1 MENWDARQS
10 QHIAGIDDHDD
21 HPENNWNIVELE
33 SRRHLRSKINELIH
47 LTVDSTLTTTDLQ
60 HQLSLNQKLF
70 GSRFVL
76 HLVRALQHEDQ
87 AEREAVV
94 WLLTLL
100 NAQETIIPLQ
110 QMAHNERL
118 SRPTRLSASLALA
131 GMGATPE
138 MGEQYQP
145 RRLYAIS

>member
-10 QHIAGIDDHDD
+10 QQIAGSDEHS
-21 HPENNWNIVELE
+21 EQNWNIVELK
-33 SRRHLRSKINELIH
+33 SRRHLRSNINALIH
-47 LTVDSTLTTTDLQ
+47 LTIDSTLTTTDLQ
-60 HQLSLNQKLF
+60 QQLSLNQKLF
-70 GSRFVL
+70 GSRFAL
-76 HLVRALQHEDQ
+76 HLVRALQQQENQ

-100 NAQETIIPLQ
+100 NDQETIKPLQ
-110 QMAHNERL
+110 QMAHNEHL
-118 SRPTRLSASLALA
+118 SRATRLSASLALA

>member
-10 QHIAGIDDHDD
+10 QHIAGIDDHPAD
-21 HPENNWNIVELE
+21 NRNIVELE

-60 HQLSLNQKLF
+60 HHLSLNQQLF
-70 GSRFVL
+70 GCRFAL

-110 QMAHNERL
+110 QMARNERI

>member
-10 QHIAGIDDHDD
+10 QHIAGIDDHSED
-21 HPENNWNIVELE
+21 NWNIVELE

-60 HQLSLNQKLF
+60 HQLSLNQRLF
-70 GSRFVL
+70 GSRFAL

-87 AEREAVV
+87 AEREAEV

-118 SRPTRLSASLALA
+118 SRLTRLSASLALA

>member
-1 MENWDARQS
+1 MEKWDARQS
-10 QHIAGIDDHDD
+10 QQIAGIDDHS
-21 HPENNWNIVELE
+21 EQSWNIVELE

-47 LTVDSTLTTTDLQ
+47 LTIDSTLTTTDLQ

-70 GSRFVL
+70 GSRFAL

-87 AEREAVV
+87 AERQAVV

-100 NAQETIIPLQ
+100 NAQETITPLQ

-118 SRPTRLSASLALA
+118 PRLTRLSASLALA

-138 MGEQYQP
+138 MGEKYQP
-145 RRLYAIS
+145 RPLYAIS

>member
-10 QHIAGIDDHDD
+10 QHIAGIDDH
-21 HPENNWNIVELE
+21 PENNRNIVELE
-33 SRRHLRSKINELIH
+33 SRRHLRSKINELIY

-70 GSRFVL
+70 GSRFTL
-76 HLVRALQHEDQ
+76 LLVRALQHEDQ

-100 NAQETIIPLQ
+100 NAQETIVPLQ

>member
-10 QHIAGIDDHDD
+10 QHIAGIDDHSED
-21 HPENNWNIVELE
+21 NWNIVELE

-60 HQLSLNQKLF
+60 HQLSLNQRMF
-70 GSRFVL
+70 GSRFAL

-110 QMAHNERL
+110 QMAHNERIPRL
-118 SRPTRLSASLALA
+118 TRLSASLALA